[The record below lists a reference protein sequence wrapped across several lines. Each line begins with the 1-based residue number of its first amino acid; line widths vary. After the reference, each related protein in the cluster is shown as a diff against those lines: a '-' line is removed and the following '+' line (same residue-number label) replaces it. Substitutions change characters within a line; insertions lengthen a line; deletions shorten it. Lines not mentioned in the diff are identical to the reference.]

1 MNLVYLL
8 FVLIYEMVSQDWP
21 HEEKEQRLRKIEFI
35 MLSAP
40 RDRRYTEPCGKT
52 PRWSGGRTGV
62 LRLWPLLG
70 FPRERQDRINSLELV
85 GLNTFISLWE

>member
-21 HEEKEQRLRKIEFI
+21 HEEKEQRLRKIELI

-40 RDRRYTEPCGKT
+40 RDRWHTEPCGKT
-52 PRWSGGRTGV
+52 PRWSGGR
-62 LRLWPLLG
+62 RQECLG
-70 FPRERQDRINSLELV
+70 F
-85 GLNTFISLWE
+85 GLCWGFRGKGRAG